1 LTGGG
6 KFLLEKVGGEVKNR
20 KHWGDIFLVAN
31 CPETLGTECDNSAYN
46 SSIFF
51 FSLCSVIIL
60 SPLLAGP
67 YLRGEEVSEFK
78 PSSVIF
84 IANVTVLRTIIQKNV
99 LLASLADY
107 LFLHF

>member
-1 LTGGG
+1 M
-6 KFLLEKVGGEVKNR
+6 
-20 KHWGDIFLVAN
+20 VAN

-51 FSLCSVIIL
+51 FSLCSVIII

-84 IANVTVLRTIIQKNV
+84 IAYVTVLRTIIQKNV

>member
-1 LTGGG
+1 M
-6 KFLLEKVGGEVKNR
+6 
-20 KHWGDIFLVAN
+20 AN
-31 CPETLGTECDNSAYN
+31 FPETLGTECDNSAYN

-67 YLRGEEVSEFK
+67 YLRGEEVSEFE
-78 PSSVIF
+78 PSSVMF